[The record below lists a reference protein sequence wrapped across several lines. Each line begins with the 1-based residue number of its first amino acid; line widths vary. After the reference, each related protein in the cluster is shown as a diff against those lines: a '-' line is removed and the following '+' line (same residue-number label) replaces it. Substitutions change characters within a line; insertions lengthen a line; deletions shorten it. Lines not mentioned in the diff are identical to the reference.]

1 MTEKHASEHKIVW
14 NDADAGIKLPF
25 ADAP

>member
-1 MTEKHASEHKIVW
+1 MAEKHASEHKIVW

-25 ADAP
+25 ADVP